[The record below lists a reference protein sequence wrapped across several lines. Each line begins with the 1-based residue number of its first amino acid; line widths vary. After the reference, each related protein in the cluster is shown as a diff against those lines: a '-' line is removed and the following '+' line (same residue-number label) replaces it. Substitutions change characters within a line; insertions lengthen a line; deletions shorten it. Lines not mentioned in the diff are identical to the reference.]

1 MIHTPSFAGGA
12 LAPGLRILSHNIRGF
27 PSTQSKTIDMVHL
40 WAQQQHAHIV
50 CLQET
55 SLPKD
60 SLHTAQAHLNAAAV
74 CLNVPPY
81 DALWNSPPTHAKGT
95 GVAILIQRSLL
106 EQGSIRLTK
115 KLTTSP
121 DGRFLAARIQWRGHH
136 LALGCAYLPSGNTKG
151 QKHMLATTIP
161 NWLSTIS
168 SSSRLTP
175 ILLGDFNF
183 VTCAEDRRPR
193 VVALA
198 AARAGVP
205 FAQATDLLQHQQ
217 QQQQRQQQK
226 QQKQAQQQQQLQ
238 QQQEQQQQLAS
249 AWGNPINTPQEEA
262 NPDPPPPDGQREA
275 ASLHLQN
282 WAKSAEASVAAIMTS
297 LSATHHLV
305 DAFRS
310 KHPHKRGYTF
320 YHGGVHGAASRL
332 DRFHISHLLMP
343 FTEAC
348 HPSSPAAP
356 DHRPLLLHLRPAAPN
371 DSGKGL
377 PRLRLNAFS
386 TLQARA
392 AMAATFASC
401 SADAPTAPHALI
413 QWWPSFKKRL
423 LSALKQLATQLNQA
437 ATAGKHMTR
446 QQLNELRNHKQ
457 SCAAT
462 LEAAPTPH
470 QAQAFTPPAVA
481 AHKAYAQALRNSSI
495 PPPAAARWA
504 WLHQGERASPLMSV
518 LLRPPASS
526 RLIPTLRARGGGLLT
541 SGRLMA
547 NHAVAAYAKVSA
559 QPTTHTEAH
568 HDIIEAVKSH
578 AKPLTSASATAAG
591 SPTISTAELAPCLK
605 RLPPAKSPG
614 PDGIPGEVWR
624 WCAPAAAPLLASLFS
639 AIGSTKCLPT
649 EFNTGAVI
657 PCYKAGDNCE
667 ISNYRPITLLN
678 SDYRALAKALAN
690 RWGRALGDVIGP
702 EQTAFLPGRRGGEAI
717 LFLQLLPTLLARQ
730 AAAHH
735 IPSPPTNAHS
745 PPHLPHAALPTS
757 PATAATHHSFSLAN
771 HPTPSSPPTSLPH
784 TSATAS
790 PPAAPLPHTLATT
803 SPPLAT
809 PHSRPHLPHAA
820 LPTSSA
826 TAATHQVIFPAH
838 HPTPSPPTAPLPHT
852 SATTSPPFAT
862 APTHPHLPH
871 AAPPTPSPPAAPLP
885 HTSAT
890 ISPPFAT
897 APSPLHLPHAALPTS
912 SATAATHQV
921 IFHAHH
927 PTPSPPAAPSPPPPH
942 LPHATPPT
950 SSATAAT
957 HQFIP
962 PAHHPTPSFPAAPL
976 PNSSATTSPPPAT
989 ALTPP
994 HLPHAALPISS
1005 ATAATHQN
1013 ISPAHHP
1020 TPSPPAAPLPHNSAT
1035 TSPPLAAAHPPPCH
1049 PQTAPST
1056 SSATASTPTPIVA
1069 APLPIPPSQAAT
1081 HLTAPSDDNPS
1092 PAAVFL
1098 DFSKAY
1104 DTVSR
1109 PFLFG
1114 IMEAVGAGEGM
1125 LDWAKILL
1133 TDTWATAVVN
1143 GHISHPMQ
1151 WEAGVRQ
1158 GCPLAPAMYLFVGWA
1173 LSCWLLSKPDL
1184 GIAVGG
1190 DRVPAVQYADDTTAL
1205 LAACTPA
1212 TVHSLLSSLQRFGEA
1227 SGQKLN
1233 HAKCAVVPFH
1243 NHHPQQQQQEKQQQQ
1258 QQPPSICGLRLT
1270 HTAKTLGIYF
1280 GGQHGPHWESVDWE
1294 ACSKP
1299 LLAAY
1304 KKIAALPLSTFGRGI
1319 AASSYGISTLLYH
1332 LEFSDPPASLLS
1344 GLESAS
1350 LQMVGEREPPKHPLH
1365 HPCQSPAHHNSAL
1378 TSLLVGNPKE
1388 GGFGLLPWRQH
1399 VIARHAVWGQRLVH
1413 GLLEPSPTSPL
1424 WIRAARAIFD
1434 VAADPPT
1441 FTAAPS
1447 TTPIPKLHPALSFLT
1462 CDPSLLPFGPLHRLR
1477 LALNALGPITFP
1489 KTLEEGLDT
1498 RGRPPHSTVHPAG
1511 HLCTFQP
1518 LWDHPWLHL
1527 ETTYHDRPATAKAAS
1542 ITSHPTYFGVRGSAF
1557 FLKGA
1562 PGLHTVLDAVSLER
1576 KFAVWRTTAPKNQ
1589 QAASVGLAAILFGG
1603 DQPLAGD
1610 SWAAKVTDM
1619 LRLPAGIV
1627 GQTERAMRALHLG
1640 IPRAWWMQAEQLLD
1654 EQPSLATSHAAAAA
1668 AAAAAATQ
1676 ATKWLLKS
1684 TSWPLPSTSPNPSS
1698 GSSSSSS
1705 SSSNSSPS
1713 VSPAPSPSAPPL
1725 PPLSLYGRTGSFT
1738 VRTVCNHLQS
1748 PLIHQRLTLLHQCA
1762 RAALH
1767 HSTDPRTNHRLSAN
1781 PHSNLGQL
1789 ATTKTEETQRRL
1801 PMIWRLPVHNSE
1813 KEVLW
1818 RLLFLPP
1825 TSQRQL
1831 QQFVQGKLKA
1841 SKKCGCGWAAPVS
1854 PDPLLALR
1862 DHRFWSC
1869 HIAVTAR
1876 HLLQHHLP
1884 PGTQIQPTHLW
1895 LASPP
1900 SPSIH
1905 PGVWA
1910 IVALATLNSIS
1921 RAQAHQKALRR
1932 NTYIQAGQRARDNNN
1947 VERPLSVFS
1956 GWEPPQQQQQQQQ
1969 QRLDQ
1974 HTLEQQRQKAR
1985 RSASLNILC
1994 ALQDFAST
2002 KILPKGWDN
2011 IPANHPFLG
2020 VEQDPN
2026 EGPIGGGDLTN
2037 QHSESGLALKL
2048 IVRLSLEGVEL

>member
-60 SLHTAQAHLNAAAV
+60 SIHTAQAHLNAAAV

-826 TAATHQVIFPAH
+826 TAATHQVIFH
-838 HPTPSPPTAPLPHT
+838 
-852 SATTSPPFAT
+852 
-862 APTHPHLPH
+862 
-871 AAPPTPSPPAAPLP
+871 
-885 HTSAT
+885 
-890 ISPPFAT
+890 
-897 APSPLHLPHAALPTS
+897 
-912 SATAATHQV
+912 
-921 IFHAHH
+921 
-927 PTPSPPAAPSPPPPH
+927 
-942 LPHATPPT
+942 
-950 SSATAAT
+950 
-957 HQFIP
+957 
-962 PAHHPTPSFPAAPL
+962 
-976 PNSSATTSPPPAT
+976 
-989 ALTPP
+989 
-994 HLPHAALPISS
+994 
-1005 ATAATHQN
+1005 
-1013 ISPAHHP
+1013 AHHP

-1705 SSSNSSPS
+1705 NSSPS

-1969 QRLDQ
+1969 PHNLDPLEQKQQQPHNSEPQEQPQQQQQQQQKRLDQ

>member
-826 TAATHQVIFPAH
+826 TAATHQVLLPAR
-838 HPTPSPPTAPLPHT
+838 
-852 SATTSPPFAT
+852 
-862 APTHPHLPH
+862 HL
-871 AAPPTPSPPAAPLP
+871 TPSPPAA
-885 HTSAT
+885 
-890 ISPPFAT
+890 
-897 APSPLHLPHAALPTS
+897 
-912 SATAATHQV
+912 
-921 IFHAHH
+921 
-927 PTPSPPAAPSPPPPH
+927 
-942 LPHATPPT
+942 
-950 SSATAAT
+950 
-957 HQFIP
+957 
-962 PAHHPTPSFPAAPL
+962 
-976 PNSSATTSPPPAT
+976 
-989 ALTPP
+989 
-994 HLPHAALPISS
+994 
-1005 ATAATHQN
+1005 
-1013 ISPAHHP
+1013 
-1020 TPSPPAAPLPHNSAT
+1020 
-1035 TSPPLAAAHPPPCH
+1035 
-1049 PQTAPST
+1049 
-1056 SSATASTPTPIVA
+1056 
-1069 APLPIPPSQAAT
+1069 
-1081 HLTAPSDDNPS
+1081 
-1092 PAAVFL
+1092 
-1098 DFSKAY
+1098 
-1104 DTVSR
+1104 
-1109 PFLFG
+1109 
-1114 IMEAVGAGEGM
+1114 
-1125 LDWAKILL
+1125 
-1133 TDTWATAVVN
+1133 
-1143 GHISHPMQ
+1143 
-1151 WEAGVRQ
+1151 
-1158 GCPLAPAMYLFVGWA
+1158 
-1173 LSCWLLSKPDL
+1173 
-1184 GIAVGG
+1184 
-1190 DRVPAVQYADDTTAL
+1190 
-1205 LAACTPA
+1205 
-1212 TVHSLLSSLQRFGEA
+1212 
-1227 SGQKLN
+1227 
-1233 HAKCAVVPFH
+1233 
-1243 NHHPQQQQQEKQQQQ
+1243 
-1258 QQPPSICGLRLT
+1258 
-1270 HTAKTLGIYF
+1270 
-1280 GGQHGPHWESVDWE
+1280 
-1294 ACSKP
+1294 
-1299 LLAAY
+1299 
-1304 KKIAALPLSTFGRGI
+1304 
-1319 AASSYGISTLLYH
+1319 
-1332 LEFSDPPASLLS
+1332 
-1344 GLESAS
+1344 
-1350 LQMVGEREPPKHPLH
+1350 
-1365 HPCQSPAHHNSAL
+1365 
-1378 TSLLVGNPKE
+1378 
-1388 GGFGLLPWRQH
+1388 
-1399 VIARHAVWGQRLVH
+1399 
-1413 GLLEPSPTSPL
+1413 
-1424 WIRAARAIFD
+1424 
-1434 VAADPPT
+1434 
-1441 FTAAPS
+1441 
-1447 TTPIPKLHPALSFLT
+1447 
-1462 CDPSLLPFGPLHRLR
+1462 
-1477 LALNALGPITFP
+1477 
-1489 KTLEEGLDT
+1489 
-1498 RGRPPHSTVHPAG
+1498 
-1511 HLCTFQP
+1511 
-1518 LWDHPWLHL
+1518 
-1527 ETTYHDRPATAKAAS
+1527 
-1542 ITSHPTYFGVRGSAF
+1542 
-1557 FLKGA
+1557 
-1562 PGLHTVLDAVSLER
+1562 
-1576 KFAVWRTTAPKNQ
+1576 
-1589 QAASVGLAAILFGG
+1589 
-1603 DQPLAGD
+1603 
-1610 SWAAKVTDM
+1610 
-1619 LRLPAGIV
+1619 
-1627 GQTERAMRALHLG
+1627 
-1640 IPRAWWMQAEQLLD
+1640 
-1654 EQPSLATSHAAAAA
+1654 
-1668 AAAAAATQ
+1668 
-1676 ATKWLLKS
+1676 
-1684 TSWPLPSTSPNPSS
+1684 
-1698 GSSSSSS
+1698 
-1705 SSSNSSPS
+1705 
-1713 VSPAPSPSAPPL
+1713 
-1725 PPLSLYGRTGSFT
+1725 
-1738 VRTVCNHLQS
+1738 
-1748 PLIHQRLTLLHQCA
+1748 
-1762 RAALH
+1762 
-1767 HSTDPRTNHRLSAN
+1767 
-1781 PHSNLGQL
+1781 
-1789 ATTKTEETQRRL
+1789 
-1801 PMIWRLPVHNSE
+1801 
-1813 KEVLW
+1813 
-1818 RLLFLPP
+1818 
-1825 TSQRQL
+1825 
-1831 QQFVQGKLKA
+1831 
-1841 SKKCGCGWAAPVS
+1841 
-1854 PDPLLALR
+1854 
-1862 DHRFWSC
+1862 
-1869 HIAVTAR
+1869 
-1876 HLLQHHLP
+1876 
-1884 PGTQIQPTHLW
+1884 
-1895 LASPP
+1895 
-1900 SPSIH
+1900 
-1905 PGVWA
+1905 
-1910 IVALATLNSIS
+1910 
-1921 RAQAHQKALRR
+1921 
-1932 NTYIQAGQRARDNNN
+1932 
-1947 VERPLSVFS
+1947 
-1956 GWEPPQQQQQQQQ
+1956 
-1969 QRLDQ
+1969 
-1974 HTLEQQRQKAR
+1974 
-1985 RSASLNILC
+1985 
-1994 ALQDFAST
+1994 
-2002 KILPKGWDN
+2002 
-2011 IPANHPFLG
+2011 
-2020 VEQDPN
+2020 
-2026 EGPIGGGDLTN
+2026 
-2037 QHSESGLALKL
+2037 
-2048 IVRLSLEGVEL
+2048 